1 MIYNKDKIRELLE
14 NDKTRINDQLRV
26 EKSPSERERLKSL
39 VIFRTNGINELK
51 IKYGK

>member
-14 NDKTRINDQLRV
+14 NDLTRIEDQLRV

-39 VIFRTNGINELK
+39 AEFRTNGINEIK
-51 IKYGK
+51 RKYGK